1 MTIKTRLA
9 RLEAAQAGAAQTLMG
24 SIEVPRGVRP
34 IDALAG
40 ASPGL
45 WLLVDQFCDWGAL
58 GRVTPGGRRT
68 VVYGEGW
75 SGPPV

>member
-1 MTIKTRLA
+1 MSIKTRLQ

-68 VVYGEGW
+68 VAYGGSW
-75 SGPPV
+75 NGPTV